1 MNNQMNKSLVASI
14 SVCGEMIL
22 NLHSLNNEGGEGNHI
37 LTRQLTVLDKNGRES
52 VVTGISG
59 DMFKHIHAGHMV
71 NYCVENNI
79 ALSDYSKKLDP
90 NRISANELKEMAGK
104 ARDTQKDVVDA
115 VIKKCAICDAHGM
128 LLTDKVGENK
138 SSTNTPRK
146 SVIEFAWTVGI
157 PGKNNTESYLHT
169 KVVADAG
176 SKGSATAS
184 NEGQNIFYRPANYG
198 SYAFICNIDVYRI
211 GLNDIDR
218 EYSISDKDRI
228 DRYKAVIQ
236 SLLSTILNPK
246 GAMTSTQKPHITDF
260 KGVVSISHNLVPAP
274 IVSAINPDYVEE
286 MRMITEN
293 LNKMTANAIE
303 LEEFNSLGGFA
314 EIMQDLYSTQPY
326 KIGSG
331 K

>member
-1 MNNQMNKSLVASI
+1 MNDQMNKSLVASI
-14 SVCGEMIL
+14 SVCGEMVL

-37 LTRQLTVLDKNGRES
+37 LTRQLTILDKNGRES

-59 DMFKHIHAGHMV
+59 DMFKHIHAGHMI

-79 ALSDYSKKLDP
+79 SLSDSSKKLNP
-90 NRISANELKEMAGK
+90 NRISSDELKEMAVK
-104 ARDTQKDVVDA
+104 TDNPQKDVIDV
-115 VIKKCAICDAHGM
+115 VIKKCAICDTHGI
-128 LLTDKVGENK
+128 LLTDKMDGGKNGM
-138 SSTNTPRK
+138 SISRK

-157 PGKNNTESYLHT
+157 PEKNNTESYIHT
-169 KVVADAG
+169 KVVTDG
-176 SKGSATAS
+176 SKGGTTAT

-228 DRYKAVIQ
+228 ERYKAIIQ

-286 MRMITEN
+286 MRVITEN
-293 LNKMTANAIE
+293 LNKMTGNAIE
-303 LEEFNSLGGFA
+303 LRKFNSLGGFV